1 MSPTSQ
7 QLDQHKDAVTHM
19 LKLSPTE
26 RSRRHNCSRNYF
38 RVSFIKKNHV
48 TFNQIFIPIITV
60 RSTRINQSQQVQ
72 YTHNVILVKVKSAI
86 STYIPNNNNK
96 LIFIIIKSIQLT
108 RHRTRYRY
116 PKLFMIWSD
125 RKDLQ

>member
-26 RSRRHNCSRNYF
+26 RSRRHNCSRNYL

-48 TFNQIFIPIITV
+48 TFNQFFIPTITV

-72 YTHNVILVKVKSAI
+72 YIPNVILVKVKSAI

-116 PKLFMIWSD
+116 PKLFMILSD